1 MKNVLI
7 IIAALMFCFSG
18 CTGNGLKDDIARP
31 LGIDIS
37 SAEVITEEDDHG
49 GFHGDGTAFISL
61 DCSGTDIADQINAD
75 GSWTAFPLDDTVRAL
90 VYGVEMQDGDSEIQ
104 MGPYLTDGDGHP
116 LIPEAENGYYLL
128 IDEQAEEGRATGADI
143 LHRASFNF
151 KLGIYDSDA
160 DILYYFELDT

>member
-1 MKNVLI
+1 MKKRLI
-7 IIAALMFCFSG
+7 IIAALIFCFSG
-18 CTGNGLKDDIARP
+18 CAKTGLKDDIAKP

-37 SAEVITEEDDHG
+37 SAEVISEEDDHG
-49 GFHGDGTAFISL
+49 GFHGDGTTFISF

-75 GSWTAFPLDDTVRAL
+75 GNWMAFPLDDTVRAL

-104 MGPYLTDGDGHP
+104 IGPYLTDEDGNP
-116 LIPEAENGYYLL
+116 LIPEVENGYYLL
-128 IDEQAEEGRATGADI
+128 IDEQAEEGKATGADI